1 MIRRLRTI
9 DAHVAGAP
17 IRLIVEGCP
26 SLDGPTMQKKQAWLR
41 SRHDWLRR
49 AVMHEPRGHTDMCGA
64 VLTQPVRDES
74 HAGVL
79 FLQGYG
85 YSAMSGHGI
94 IGVVTIALEHGLLH
108 VKDVAG
114 IALDTPAGLVGAK
127 AKVRTVEASPSG
139 VVRVETVTCV
149 NVPAFVCR
157 AALPIRV
164 SSREVRVDIAFGGAF
179 YAIVDSEAAGVG
191 IARTS
196 VPELRRTGLV
206 IKQAVETA
214 IDVVHPLDAG
224 LKGLYGTI
232 FTGPSSISDAHLR
245 SVTMFADGA
254 IDRSPGGTGTSAV
267 MAVLDA
273 MGLLASGGDFVHE
286 SLIGTTFRGRVAGRT
301 TVGDFDAVVTEIEG
315 SAWITGEHT
324 FLIDDE
330 DPLKEG
336 FTV

>member
-9 DAHVAGAP
+9 DAHTAGAP

-26 SLDGPTMQKKQAWLR
+26 SLDGPTMQKKLAWLR
-41 SRHDWLRR
+41 SRHDWIRR
-49 AVMHEPRGHTDMCGA
+49 AIMREPRGHMDMCGA

-79 FLQGYG
+79 FLQGDG

-94 IGVVTIALEHGLLH
+94 VGVVTIALERGLLH
-108 VKDVAG
+108 VKDVTG
-114 IALDTPAGLVGAK
+114 IVLDTPAGLVGAK
-127 AKVRTVEASPSG
+127 AKVRTVEATPSG
-139 VVRVETVTCV
+139 AIRVETVTCV
-149 NVPAFVCR
+149 NVPAFVYR
-157 AALPIRV
+157 AALPVRV
-164 SSREVRVDIAFGGAF
+164 ASRELHVDIAFGGAF

-196 VPELRRTGLV
+196 VSELRRTGMA
-206 IKQAVETA
+206 IEQAVETA

-224 LKGLYGTI
+224 LKGIYGTI
-232 FTGPSSISDAHLR
+232 FTGPASMSDAHIR
-245 SVTMFADGA
+245 SVTVFADGA
-254 IDRSPGGTGTSAV
+254 IDRSPSGTGTSAV

-273 MGLLASGGDFVHE
+273 MGLLASGTDFVHE
-286 SLIGTTFRGRVAGRT
+286 SLIGTTFRGRVASRT
-301 TVGDFDAVVTEIEG
+301 NVGDFDAVVTEIDG

-330 DPLKEG
+330 DPLKDG
-336 FTV
+336 FTI